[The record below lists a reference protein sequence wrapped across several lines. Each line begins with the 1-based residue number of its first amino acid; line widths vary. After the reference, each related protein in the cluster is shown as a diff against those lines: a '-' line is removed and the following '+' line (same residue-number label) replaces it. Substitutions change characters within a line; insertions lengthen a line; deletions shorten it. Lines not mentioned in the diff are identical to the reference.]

1 MAKLNL
7 EKGKSNK
14 LSLKKVAPLL
24 KELRVEFSWKSA
36 GKLDLDASIFI
47 CRQNELGE
55 PIIRESE
62 QAAFYNQKITGDMS
76 VKLGDDVRD
85 GTGQLETADIYLDR
99 VDPQDNEV
107 ALIMTIEDNSAN
119 KSKTFGLASEGTFTL
134 FNKETDEA
142 ILEFNFVGDDT
153 APLNVIHVGSI
164 LREKDGS
171 WSVVNYGLG
180 RYTKDGIRAAFDM
193 FGAPESWFEDSED

>member
-36 GKLDLDASIFI
+36 GKLDLDASVLV
-47 CRQNELGE
+47 CRQNAEGFPVL
-55 PIIRESE
+55 RESE
-62 QAAFYNQKITGDMS
+62 QVAFYGQKITGDMS
-76 VKLGDDVRD
+76 IKLGKDRRD
-85 GTGQLETADIYLDR
+85 GDGELETADIYLDR
-99 VDPQDNEV
+99 VDPQDNEI

-119 KSKTFGLASEGTFTL
+119 KSQTFGLASEGKFIL

-142 ILEFNFVGDDT
+142 ILEFDFVGSDT
-153 APLNVIHVGSI
+153 AQLNIIHVGSI
-164 LREKDGS
+164 IREEDGS
-171 WSVVNYGLG
+171 WSVVNIGQGKYS
-180 RYTKDGIRAAFDM
+180 KDGILEALKM
-193 FGAPESWFEDSED
+193 FGAKDDWF